1 MICGVSVYFF
11 NGNEEMNLKKQLMG
25 PTQKAEETD
34 KRIRTFLCHEVAE
47 AYSLARTPAAPSLLS
62 PPTNLSFIF
71 QNRGF
76 LGLTDGETE
85 AKEREPLIQG
95 HLSCGLL
102 WSILQSPNV
111 P

>member
-1 MICGVSVYFF
+1 
-11 NGNEEMNLKKQLMG
+11 MNLKKQLMG

-47 AYSLARTPAAPSLLS
+47 AHSLTRAPAAPSLLS

-76 LGLTDGETE
+76 LGFTDGETE
-85 AKEREPLIQG
+85 AERKGATCPRSLE
-95 HLSCGLL
+95 L
-102 WSILQSPNV
+102 WPSVEHPPKS
-111 P
+111 